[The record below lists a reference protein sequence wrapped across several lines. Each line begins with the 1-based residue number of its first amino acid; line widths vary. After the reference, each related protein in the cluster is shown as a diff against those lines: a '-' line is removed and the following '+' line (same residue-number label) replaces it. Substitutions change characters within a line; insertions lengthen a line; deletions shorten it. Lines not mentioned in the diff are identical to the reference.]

1 MNKLKVRCVYQGE
14 VVYVKTLAEAHKL
27 SPGILHRRLKISLR
41 RERHGDSMLAVVG
54 EKDLRPVNGIGGD
67 AARRSA
73 ADLLSKKWIS
83 RPLVKS
89 PVEVRQVN
97 AS

>member
-1 MNKLKVRCVYQGE
+1 MNKLKVKCVYQGE
-14 VVYVKTLAEAHKL
+14 VVYAKTLAEAHKL
-27 SPGILHRRLKISLR
+27 APDILYRRLKISLR

-73 ADLLSKKWIS
+73 ADALSKEWIS
-83 RPLVKS
+83 KSLVTSK
-89 PVEVRQVN
+89 VGRAN